1 MRQAENLILANGLMG
16 RDDLG
21 LPVVKFEPFVLY
33 NFSESASHIHSI
45 WGEFQSLAGV
55 ADDDPQ
61 LVALERTLET
71 MRRDFAGCFILLE
84 GVSSSR
90 PATVPQL
97 DFESKYVMGQHNGKL
112 VAYKPTLLHLL
123 DVSASDTVNFAGLA
137 SAEVD
142 THRDVDIGVA
152 TLFSNEAV
160 PMDRLKEAFGEAMS
174 LESLRSKL
182 LSLTT
187 VFLGFDHDAFFTLES
202 RDADFVEEVLKSARL
217 DRERKPPP

>member
-1 MRQAENLILANGLMG
+1 MITPRRTKLFSFPGMRQAENLILANGLMV

-71 MRRDFAGCFILLE
+71 MRRDFAGCLILLE

-90 PATVPQL
+90 PATVRQL
-97 DFESKYVMGQHNGKL
+97 DFERTYVMGR
-112 VAYKPTLLHLL
+112 VT
-123 DVSASDTVNFAGLA
+123 
-137 SAEVD
+137 
-142 THRDVDIGVA
+142 
-152 TLFSNEAV
+152 
-160 PMDRLKEAFGEAMS
+160 
-174 LESLRSKL
+174 
-182 LSLTT
+182 
-187 VFLGFDHDAFFTLES
+187 
-202 RDADFVEEVLKSARL
+202 
-217 DRERKPPP
+217 

>member
-1 MRQAENLILANGLMG
+1 M
-16 RDDLG
+16 
-21 LPVVKFEPFVLY
+21 
-33 NFSESASHIHSI
+33 
-45 WGEFQSLAGV
+45 
-55 ADDDPQ
+55 
-61 LVALERTLET
+61 
-71 MRRDFAGCFILLE
+71 
-84 GVSSSR
+84 
-90 PATVPQL
+90 
-97 DFESKYVMGQHNGKL
+97 
-112 VAYKPTLLHLL
+112 AYKPTLLHLL

-160 PMDRLKEAFGEAMS
+160 PMGRLKEAFGEAAS

-182 LSLTT
+182 LSLTS

-217 DRERKPPP
+217 NRERKPPP

>member
-1 MRQAENLILANGLMG
+1 MRQAENLITANGLMG

-33 NFSESASHIHSI
+33 TFSESSSHIHSI

-97 DFESKYVMGQHNGKL
+97 DFDSKYVIGEHNGKL
-112 VAYKPTLLHLL
+112 VAYTHTVLPLLR
-123 DVSASDTVNFAGLA
+123 VRA
-137 SAEVD
+137 
-142 THRDVDIGVA
+142 
-152 TLFSNEAV
+152 
-160 PMDRLKEAFGEAMS
+160 
-174 LESLRSKL
+174 
-182 LSLTT
+182 
-187 VFLGFDHDAFFTLES
+187 
-202 RDADFVEEVLKSARL
+202 
-217 DRERKPPP
+217 